1 MQNGF
6 RSLLRV
12 IFWFLESAKISLV
25 STNLR
30 INAEIQH
37 TETLI
42 ARRSAPDQNPSALD
56 RFFLASYFSRSLIT
70 TMYQHSFLNKQ
81 SFSNAS

>member
-6 RSLLRV
+6 RALLRV

-25 STNLR
+25 STHLR

-42 ARRSAPDQNPSALD
+42 APLSAPDQNPSAVD
-56 RFFLASYFSRSLIT
+56 RFFLASYFFTVLDYDAVST
-70 TMYQHSFLNKQ
+70 Y
-81 SFSNAS
+81 

>member
-12 IFWFLESAKISLV
+12 IFWFLESAKISVV

-37 TETLI
+37 TEALI
-42 ARRSAPDQNPSALD
+42 ARRSAPD
-56 RFFLASYFSRSLIT
+56 
-70 TMYQHSFLNKQ
+70 
-81 SFSNAS
+81 

>member
-25 STNLR
+25 STHLR

-42 ARRSAPDQNPSALD
+42 ARRSAPDQNRSAVD
-56 RFFLASYFSRSLIT
+56 RFFLLVAGNGKPWEP
-70 TMYQHSFLNKQ
+70 QHF
-81 SFSNAS
+81 

>member
-6 RSLLRV
+6 RALLRV
-12 IFWFLESAKISLV
+12 IFWFLESAKISVV

-30 INAEIQH
+30 INTEIQH

-56 RFFLASYFSRSLIT
+56 RFFLFFTVLHYDDVST
-70 TMYQHSFLNKQ
+70 
-81 SFSNAS
+81 